1 MKSPELK
8 LFRAIITQAIEDAS
22 YTGTSRKNLKHKQ
35 AAIDWFMNND
45 PQFIQYCKILGID
58 SNTIRN
64 KIVKNVPMTKTKQ
77 QKDVYA
83 RL

>member
-1 MKSPELK
+1 
-8 LFRAIITQAIEDAS
+8 
-22 YTGTSRKNLKHKQ
+22 
-35 AAIDWFMNND
+35 MNND
-45 PQFIQYCKILGID
+45 PQFMQYCKILRID

-64 KIVKNVPMTKTKQ
+64 KIVKNVPMTITKQ